1 MQESPPGEGSEKE
14 DGDGKDKSMMSLDSP
29 PEMESDQE
37 DLRHTPSPVD
47 DVIADTDDE
56 IDIES
61 ETGRT

>member
-1 MQESPPGEGSEKE
+1 
-14 DGDGKDKSMMSLDSP
+14 MMSLDSP